1 MSRRAMNAGESD
13 VEGPPLLLNSSH
25 ILVSARLGN
34 RPKRA
39 RMAEDADFCIAA
51 ATFTACQRRTER

>member
-1 MSRRAMNAGESD
+1 MNAGESD
-13 VEGPPLLLNSSH
+13 VEGPPLLLNSSY